1 MPTVTAITSIAMDHA
16 KLLGPT
22 IETIACH
29 KEGIFKLGSVAFS
42 TLQEPAVMEVLQQRA
57 ADKGVLPM
65 ISRTGPYNPDQCD
78 CLNPENQ
85 LLPGACSLFLA
96 GKVSAY
102 QSIIRN
108 GRIAGVVDLALAGWY
123 LEYWDLTKA
132 YYISFKVPDWPESI
146 KLKLPSYADELVAER
161 LL

>member
-57 ADKGVLPM
+57 ADKGVLPT

-78 CLNPENQ
+78 CPNPENQ
-85 LLPGACSLFLA
+85 LLPGACSRSLLA
-96 GKVSAY
+96 
-102 QSIIRN
+102 R
-108 GRIAGVVDLALAGWY
+108 
-123 LEYWDLTKA
+123 
-132 YYISFKVPDWPESI
+132 
-146 KLKLPSYADELVAER
+146 
-161 LL
+161 